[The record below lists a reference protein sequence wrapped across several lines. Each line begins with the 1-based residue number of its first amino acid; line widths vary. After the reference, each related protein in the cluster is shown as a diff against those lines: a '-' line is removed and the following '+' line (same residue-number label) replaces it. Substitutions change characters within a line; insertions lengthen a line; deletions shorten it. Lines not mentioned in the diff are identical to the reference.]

1 MPAIPIFLEGP
12 LIGCF
17 SCQREGLTHVDWGGG
32 PPSLLHLLL
41 SPLLSFFCPPTSP
54 LSLSCQNLRRPSL
67 KCLLSNYQKSNTSH
81 YLQRSRKMKTD
92 HKNEN
97 RIRLPCPHRPYL
109 SEICENL
116 WRHSTQICNVWITW
130 KELIRYKTQKIEK
143 INPSKNKKIKYSLH
157 IPSISVAKTSPGPR
171 SNVQLSQLIRGWGF
185 CTPHPTKAKYSI
197 QHLHIFSQK
206 LHNKIKSFLV
216 YSNI

>member
-1 MPAIPIFLEGP
+1 MKIELDYPAPIDP
-12 LIGCF
+12 I
-17 SCQREGLTHVDWGGG
+17 S
-32 PPSLLHLLL
+32 
-41 SPLLSFFCPPTSP
+41 
-54 LSLSCQNLRRPSL
+54 
-67 KCLLSNYQKSNTSH
+67 QKFANTSDDIPLK
-81 YLQRSRKMKTD
+81 YVTYESRE
-92 HKNEN
+92 KN
-97 RIRLPCPHRPYL
+97 CFDVK
-109 SEICENL
+109 
-116 WRHSTQICNVWITW
+116 Q
-130 KELIRYKTQKIEK
+130 QKNEK

>member
-1 MPAIPIFLEGP
+1 MPAIPIFWEGP

-54 LSLSCQNLRRPSL
+54 LSLTCQNLRRPSL

-81 YLQRSRKMKTD
+81 YLQRSRKMKID
-92 HKNEN
+92 HKMKIKLNYPAPIDPISQKFAKTSDDIPLKYVTYESREKN
-97 RIRLPCPHRPYL
+97 CFD
-109 SEICENL
+109 EK
-116 WRHSTQICNVWITW
+116 QQQKW
-130 KELIRYKTQKIEK
+130 KNKSIKKT
-143 INPSKNKKIKYSLH
+143 KKIKYSLH

-185 CTPHPTKAKYSI
+185 CTPLQTKAKYSI
-197 QHLHIFSQK
+197 RHLHIFS
-206 LHNKIKSFLV
+206 
-216 YSNI
+216 